1 MFYTDLLIFIL
12 IEMLKNRSHSITSI
26 TLSQFE
32 EVAEFLLSKFCC
44 NDKSSSVMIGYLSI
58 IPMVMSILS
67 LTDFFIH
74 NGCLAARSLVSH
86 YNGFIQC

>member
-12 IEMLKNRSHSITSI
+12 IEMLKNRSHSITCI

-32 EVAEFLLSKFCC
+32 EVVEFLLSKYCC
-44 NDKSSSVMIGYLSI
+44 NDKSSSLMMIGYLSI

-67 LTDFFIH
+67 
-74 NGCLAARSLVSH
+74 
-86 YNGFIQC
+86 

>member
-12 IEMLKNRSHSITSI
+12 IEMLKNRSHSITCI

-32 EVAEFLLSKFCC
+32 EVVEFLLSKFCC

-67 LTDFFIH
+67 
-74 NGCLAARSLVSH
+74 
-86 YNGFIQC
+86 